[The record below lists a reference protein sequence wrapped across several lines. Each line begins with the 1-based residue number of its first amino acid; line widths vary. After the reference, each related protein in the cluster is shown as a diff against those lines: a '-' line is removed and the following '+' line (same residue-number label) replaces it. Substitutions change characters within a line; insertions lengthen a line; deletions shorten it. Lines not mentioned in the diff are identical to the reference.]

1 MDYWKEHF
9 NENAAKYENSLFKQ
23 VDMTVNGKEADD
35 IQLDLRVKCIIDN
48 LSLKG
53 SDILLDIC
61 CGNGMITSRLASYVS
76 KIYAVDFSEG
86 LINIANST
94 NKKENINY
102 TTGNIISLDYSGFKG
117 VNKICMP
124 SCFQYLSIG
133 DANIFMK
140 NLSVLNGISVY
151 ISNIP
156 DKEKIWNYYNTDE
169 KKAFYFQREKEGKP
183 HIGTWWNKE
192 DIEKL
197 AEGNGFQC
205 KFLDIDKGLNTSYY
219 RFDVLLNK

>member
-23 VDMTVNGKEADD
+23 VDMTVNGKEVDS
-35 IQLDLRVKCIIDN
+35 IQVDLRVKSIINN
-48 LSLKG
+48 LSLKS

-61 CGNGMITSRLASYVS
+61 CGNGMITSMLASYVS
-76 KIYAVDFSEG
+76 QIYSVDFSEG

-102 TTGNIISLDYSGFKG
+102 AVGNIVTLDYSKFKN
-117 VNKICMP
+117 VTKVCM
-124 SCFQYLSIG
+124 SSGFQYLSA
-133 DANIFMK
+133 DEAEIFMK
-140 NLSVLNGISVY
+140 NLSVLNSVTLY

-183 HIGTWWNKE
+183 HIGTWRNKE

-197 AEGNGFQC
+197 AAGNGFQC